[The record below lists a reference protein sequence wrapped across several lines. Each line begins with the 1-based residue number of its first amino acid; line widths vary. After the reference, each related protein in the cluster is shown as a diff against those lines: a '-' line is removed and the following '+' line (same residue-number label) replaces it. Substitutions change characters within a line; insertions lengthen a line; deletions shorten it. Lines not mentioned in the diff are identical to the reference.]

1 MKTTTA
7 YYDSPIGLIE
17 IAGTAEG
24 ILSVKFVAES
34 VRQEPETYP
43 WVKDCVAQLDEYF
56 RGTRR
61 VFSVNAM
68 LQGTEFQTHVW
79 RQLMTIPFGETVSYR
94 DIAMAIG
101 KPNACRAVG
110 SANGKNN
117 ISIIIPCHR
126 VIGTDGKLTGYGGG
140 LWRKEWLLQHERDLG
155 SQK

>member
-17 IAGTAEG
+17 ITGTAEG
-24 ILSVKFVAES
+24 ILSVKFVEES

-43 WVKDCVAQLDEYF
+43 CVKDCIAQLDGYF

-61 VFSVNAM
+61 AFSVNVI
-68 LQGTEFQTHVW
+68 LQGTEFQKQVW
-79 RQLMTIPFGETVSYR
+79 RQLMTIPCGETVSYQ
-94 DIAMAIG
+94 DIAIAIG
-101 KPNACRAVG
+101 KPTACRAVG

-126 VIGTDGKLTGYGGG
+126 VIGSDGKLTGYGGG
-140 LWRKEWLLQHERDLG
+140 LWRKEWLLQHERGLC
-155 SQK
+155 SPK